1 MTRLSPNRRSGAER
15 DVVSKNFDPL
25 LGTSKDLDLPQL
37 WEPSVTPSDQSLLQG
52 RPLFHSVAEEQVFDW
67 LKVIRILQNH
77 WRISAFF
84 AFLIMLSFACVTYLT
99 KPVYEAQARIE
110 IDPPGEVFS
119 LEGLPSASSD
129 RELLETQAQVLQSDS
144 LAVAVIRKLDL
155 DQNEDLVGRIKP
167 ETKEAATAPLTDTL
181 QLTRRESMALETFK
195 NLLNVK
201 RDTSSRLILVS
212 FTSHD
217 PQLAAEVSNT
227 LVQSFVDQSFETRHD
242 AIVKSTE
249 WLSLQ
254 LDDIRTKMEKT
265 SQALAQF
272 QGSTGIIDADD
283 NRNTF
288 TEHMGELTR
297 QLTQAEAE
305 RIQLQALLK
314 SVQAGN
320 PDSLPEVRSNPVVQ
334 KLSQTLAEQRA
345 QLSQVLVVYGKNHPT
360 AKKLQSQIDELQSQL
375 NEQKSATVN
384 SLRASY
390 AAAEA
395 REHLMAGEIK
405 GTGKELDQMARYSAL
420 KKEVQNNVD
429 LYNTLY
435 AKIKE
440 AGISAASKSANI
452 QVVDQAR
459 VPKTPI
465 RPRRILNL
473 SAGLVAALFGAVVL
487 AFLLEQ
493 FDNRLRSPEDIKRWI
508 GSSNISVI
516 PAIGECNRQDA
527 RLAWPKRIVGP
538 LPSASLDKEARN
550 DMFLLD
556 RPHSPEAEALQG
568 LYGSLMLACHENPP
582 QVMLIASAFPGE
594 GKTTIAL
601 NLSLALAKHAKTC
614 LVDADLRKGRIAK
627 VFGLSANEGLRDVL
641 TEARSLE
648 SILREAPRL
657 GNLSIVSTGRS
668 NDNSGQLI
676 CSDTMRQVLQELRH
690 RFRFV
695 VIDSAPILPF
705 VDGRALSTMADAV
718 VLVGRAGSTTRAGM
732 QRCIDLLSE
741 IQAAPI
747 LHVVLNGADMNATDY
762 KYYRYGYADYSWT
775 SK

>member
-1 MTRLSPNRRSGAER
+1 M
-15 DVVSKNFDPL
+15 SKNFEL
-25 LGTSKDLDLPQL
+25 LQRVREDLDRPQP
-37 WEPSVTPSDQSLLQG
+37 WEPSVTPSDQSLLKG
-52 RPLFHSVAEEQVFDW
+52 EPPSPSVAEEQVTDW
-67 LKVIRILQNH
+67 LKAIGILQKH
-77 WRISAFF
+77 WRLSAFF
-84 AFLIMLSFACVTYLT
+84 AFAIMLSVACVTYLT
-99 KPVYEAQARIE
+99 TPVYEAQARVE

-119 LEGLPSASSD
+119 LSGEVSASSD
-129 RELLETQAQVLQSDS
+129 RELLQTQAQVLQSDS
-144 LAVAVIRKLDL
+144 LAVAVIRKLHL
-155 DQNEDLVGRIKP
+155 DQNENLVGRIKP
-167 ETKEAATAPLTDTL
+167 ETNEATTAPVSDVP
-181 QLTRRESMALETFK
+181 QLSPRENIALERFRD
-195 NLLNVK
+195 LLNVK
-201 RDTSSRLILVS
+201 RDTSSRLIFVS

-227 LVQSFVDQSFETRHD
+227 LVQSFIDQSFNTRHD
-242 AIVKSTE
+242 AIMKSSE
-249 WLSLQ
+249 WLSRE
-254 LDDIRTKMEKT
+254 LDDIRAKMEN
-265 SQALAQF
+265 SSRALAQF
-272 QGSTGIIDADD
+272 QGSIGVADAD
-283 NRNTF
+283 NNQNTF
-288 TEHMGELTR
+288 MEHMGELTK
-297 QLTQAEAE
+297 QLTQAQAE
-305 RIQLQALLK
+305 RIQLEALLK

-420 KKEVQNNVD
+420 KKDVQTNVD

-452 QVVDQAR
+452 HVVDQAR

-508 GSSNISVI
+508 GSSNVSVI
-516 PAIGECNRQDA
+516 PAIGECNSQNG
-527 RLAWPKRIVGP
+527 RLAWPKRIVGL
-538 LPSASLDKEARN
+538 LPSASLDKEARE

-556 RPHSPEAEALQG
+556 RPHSPEAEALRG

-601 NLSLALAKHAKTC
+601 NLSLAFAKHAKTC

-627 VFGLSANEGLRDVL
+627 VFGLSANEGLCDVL

-648 SILREAPRL
+648 SVLREAPGLR
-657 GNLSIVSTGRS
+657 NLSIVSAGRS

-695 VIDSAPILPF
+695 IIDSAPILPF

-732 QRCIDLLSE
+732 QRTIQLLSE
-741 IQAAPI
+741 IHAVPI
-747 LHVVLNGADMNATDY
+747 LHVVLNGADMNSIDY
-762 KYYRYGYADYSWT
+762 KYYRYG
-775 SK
+775 